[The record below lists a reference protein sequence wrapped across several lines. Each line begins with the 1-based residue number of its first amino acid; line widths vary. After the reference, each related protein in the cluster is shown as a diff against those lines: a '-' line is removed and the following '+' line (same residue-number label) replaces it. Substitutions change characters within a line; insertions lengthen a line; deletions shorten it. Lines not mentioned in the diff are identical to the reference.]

1 MDGAWIAAV
10 CGFALA
16 MASTPGPNNTI
27 LTASG
32 ANYGF
37 RRTIPHLIGVAL
49 GVAAIFLAV
58 GALGSALLSDPRVR
72 GPLKWAGLAYLLWLA
87 WRIASAEP
95 TLTTSNGRRRDDA
108 RGRPFTLPQGALFQ
122 LVNPKLWTMVAG
134 AVATYGSTA
143 GAESALAIA
152 AAFGVI
158 FGVATF
164 AGTALWTLL
173 GVWVG
178 RIIRTERALR
188 VFNWSMA
195 ALLVASLIPVMA
207 E

>member
-10 CGFALA
+10 SGFALA
-16 MASTPGPNNTI
+16 MAGTPGPNNTI

-37 RRTIPHLIGVAL
+37 RRTLPHLLGVTL
-49 GVAAIFLAV
+49 GVAVIFLVVATV
-58 GALGSALLSDPRVR
+58 GTALVSDPRVR
-72 GPLKWAGLAYLLWLA
+72 GPLKWAGIAYLLWLA

-95 TLTTSNGRRRDDA
+95 AQPGTSPEEGA
-108 RGRPFTLPQGALFQ
+108 RGRPFTLMQGALFQ

-143 GAESALAIA
+143 GEQGPFAVAV
-152 AAFGVI
+152 AFGII

-164 AGTALWTLL
+164 AGTSVWTLI
-173 GVWVG
+173 GVQVG
-178 RIIRTERALR
+178 RILRSRRALR
-188 VFNWSMA
+188 LFNWTMA
-195 ALLVASLIPVMA
+195 ALLVASLIPVIA

>member
-10 CGFALA
+10 SGFALV
-16 MASTPGPNNTI
+16 MAGTPGPNNTI

-37 RRTIPHLIGVAL
+37 RRTMPHLLGVVI
-49 GVAAIFLAV
+49 GVAAIFLAA
-58 GALGSALLSDPRVR
+58 GAVGSALVSDPRVR
-72 GPLKWAGLAYLLWLA
+72 GPLKWVGVAYLLWLA

-95 TLTTSNGRRRDDA
+95 MLPSASQQRGARR
-108 RGRPFTLPQGALFQ
+108 RPFTLVQGVLFQ

-134 AVATYGSTA
+134 AMATYGSTA
-143 GAESALAIA
+143 GEDSPFVIA
-152 AAFGVI
+152 MVFGVI

-164 AGTALWTLL
+164 AGTSVWTLL

-178 RIIRTERALR
+178 RVMRTERTLR
-188 VFNWSMA
+188 LFNWTMA

-207 E
+207 G